1 MGDHSLRSVTT
12 SRVFRETHLFR
23 ADPVAIQ
30 TLYVSQRNCFESLLT
45 HLQFPW
51 RAQSVSLFKSYS
63 REAFEGRILK
73 MSRKGSGSEQGER
86 EEDSRELEES
96 DETAPNEYELQR
108 AARIAENNVMLE
120 SVQNAANAL

>member
-1 MGDHSLRSVTT
+1 
-12 SRVFRETHLFR
+12 
-23 ADPVAIQ
+23 
-30 TLYVSQRNCFESLLT
+30 
-45 HLQFPW
+45 
-51 RAQSVSLFKSYS
+51 
-63 REAFEGRILK
+63 